1 MDPIKRDT
9 TNPSMEGLLS
19 AIECLRDLDREVPA
33 QVVSVLL
40 YIAIH
45 EPCHKQAIEED
56 LDFTTASCSRNIAW
70 LSYKHRL
77 NKPGLGLVQFERD
90 PSNRRRYIV
99 WLTKE
104 GKELMKT
111 LEAKLYG

>member
-1 MDPIKRDT
+1 MDPIKRGIS
-9 TNPSMEGLLS
+9 NPSMEGLLS
-19 AIECLRDLDREVPA
+19 VIEHLRGLDREVPA

-56 LDFTTASCSRNIAW
+56 LEFTTASCSRNIAW
-70 LSYKHRL
+70 LSHKHRL
-77 NKPGLGLVQFERD
+77 NKPGLGLVSFERD

-99 WLTKE
+99 ELTDK
-104 GKELMKT
+104 GRDLIKT
-111 LEAKLYG
+111 LENKLYG

>member
-1 MDPIKRDT
+1 MDPIKRGV

-19 AIECLRDLDREVPA
+19 VIEHLRTLDREVPA

-56 LDFTTASCSRNIAW
+56 LGFTTGSCSRNIDW
-70 LSYKHRL
+70 LTTKHRL
-77 NKPGLGLVQFERD
+77 KKPGLGLVEKWLD
-90 PSNRRRYIV
+90 PSNRRRFIV
-99 WLTKE
+99 ALTPK
-104 GKELMKT
+104 GKDLIKT

>member
-1 MDPIKRDT
+1 
-9 TNPSMEGLLS
+9 MEGLL
-19 AIECLRDLDREVPA
+19 AVMEHLRGLDREVPG
-33 QVVSVLL
+33 QVVSVFL

-56 LDFTTASCSRNIAW
+56 LGFTTASCSRNITW

-90 PSNRRRYIV
+90 PYNRRRYLV
-99 WLTKE
+99 WLTPE
-104 GKELMKT
+104 GKELIKT